1 MSLTNLCKGPVAKPS
16 AFEKSVDHLI
26 DQFAED
32 VHRTLALNG
41 VHKASDLT
49 PAAVRQR
56 GRLSTREQQQEAR
69 M

>member
-1 MSLTNLCKGPVAKPS
+1 MVAKPS
-16 AFEKSVDHLI
+16 AFEQSVDHLV

-49 PAAVRQR
+49 PAAVRQQ
-56 GRLSTREQQQEAR
+56 GRFLSIREQQQKA
-69 M
+69 